1 MSDTQTGAEPYTESA
16 ETPSPAP
23 VAQPVKLK
31 PSRLFYAGTPLESYT
46 IAGVSTLLS
55 LGSLGFYAPWAV
67 GTAREYL
74 YGRLS
79 LNRKYAFAYK
89 GNPVEMAVA
98 LGVAAVTV
106 MVLLGLF
113 HVTQTHG
120 LSFLTFLVLLAAY
133 ALFYAAVYAAFY
145 IRMRHISLNGRN
157 FVPKADILEYT
168 KLALKRGA
176 VNLFTIGFRLPESDR
191 LKWNF
196 MVSRLSYSGGTFSSE
211 MSASQ
216 ARKTGMANMVS
227 LWLPLLTV
235 LVLVM
240 MLSTIPP
247 EAAAKGA
254 GNLLT
259 FLILLVTG
267 LGFLGRATYRAAMWN
282 LRLSTLRLGPIR
294 FKPMLD
300 DKELIKFQIANSLLF
315 FFTAGLAYPL
325 ILHRKM
331 EFLTRT
337 VLVSGGADA
346 LMEA

>member
-1 MSDTQTGAEPYTESA
+1 MSDIQTEAEAVASA
-16 ETPSPAP
+16 PAP
-23 VAQPVKLK
+23 AAQPAPQSVRLK
-31 PSRLFYAGTPLESYT
+31 PSKLFYTGTPLESYT
-46 IAGVSTLLS
+46 IAGVSTVLS
-55 LGSLGFYAPWAV
+55 LISLGFYAPWAI

-79 LNRKYAFAYK
+79 LNKKYAFAYK

-98 LGVAAVTV
+98 LGIAAVAILI
-106 MVLLGLF
+106 LLGLF
-113 HVTQTHG
+113 HLTQSHG
-120 LSFLTFLVLLAAY
+120 LSFLTFLVILAGY
-133 ALFYAAVYAAFY
+133 ALFYAAVYASFY

-157 FVPKADILEYT
+157 FVPKADVLEYT

-176 VNLFTIGFRLPESDR
+176 INFLTIGFKLPESDR

-227 LWLPLLTV
+227 LWLPLLTG

-240 MLSTIPP
+240 MLATIPP

-259 FLILLVTG
+259 FLTLLVTG

-294 FKPMLD
+294 FKPMLET
-300 DKELIKFQIANSLLF
+300 KVLIRLQITNALLF
-315 FFTAGLAYPL
+315 FFTAGLAHPF

-331 EFLTRT
+331 EFLAEN